1 MILIVDDKQEN
12 IFSLKIVLEQHGFST
27 DSALS
32 GEEALKKLLKNE
44 YALIILDV
52 QMPGMD
58 GFEVAEAI
66 SGLNKTK
73 DIPVIFLSAVNTHKK
88 FVTKGFESGGVDYLT
103 KPVDPDI
110 LILKV
115 RNFYRLY
122 EKTHA
127 LKEAEKALTSTVSEL
142 HVTLESL
149 PQLAFTANVKGELE
163 FVNRPWFDYS
173 ESATEFPQTP
183 NDQPTLQQRWLQI
196 IKPGKSVEIEV
207 PIKKLSDNQFYYHL
221 LKASP
226 VIAQDVITKW
236 VGTLTNVHEQ
246 KMMYDTLERMVADRT
261 KELLEANRELE
272 ISNNDLQQFTSVA
285 SHDLKEPLRK
295 IQFFGNLLRDK
306 NAVTK
311 DMIVHLEKIIRSAN
325 RMSKLIDDLLSFAS
339 LSQTNPFQPTD
350 VNQIVQD
357 ILTDLELNI
366 EEKGASFEVGDVP
379 TIEAIPGLIRQLFQN
394 LISNALK
401 FTKQDVAPKITI
413 HAEVISLPHIEGVS
427 IPGNQYCRISIS
439 DNGIGFEEKYQEK
452 IFTLFQRLNGRE
464 EYEGTGIG
472 LAIAKKIVEKHNGSI
487 TAISQPGEGATFLVT
502 LPMKQET
509 VYPEQLTP
517 FIKNHHS

>member
-12 IFSLKIVLEQHGFST
+12 IFSLKIVLEQHGFQT

-32 GEEALKKLLKNE
+32 GEEALKKLLKQE

-73 DIPVIFLSAVNTHKK
+73 DIPVIFLSAVNTHKR

-127 LKEAEKALTSTVSEL
+127 LKEAEKALTSTVNEL
-142 HVTLESL
+142 HSTLESL
-149 PQLAFTANVKGELE
+149 PQLAFTANGKGELE
-163 FVNRPWFDYS
+163 FVNGAWFEYASS
-173 ESATEFPQTP
+173 EKEFPQTP
-183 NDQPTLQQRWLQI
+183 DGQPSLEQRWQQCI
-196 IKPGKSVEIEV
+196 RAGKPVEIEV
-207 PIKKLSDNQFYYHL
+207 PIKRLTDSGFYYHL
-221 LKASP
+221 FKATP
-226 VIAQDVITKW
+226 VMDQETVSKW
-236 VGTLTNVHEQ
+236 VGTLTNIHGQ
-246 KMMYDTLERMVADRT
+246 KMMNETLEKMVMERT
-261 KELLEANRELE
+261 RELLEANRELE
-272 ISNNDLQQFTSVA
+272 ISNHDLQQFTSVA

-295 IQFFGNLLRDK
+295 IQFFGSLLKDK
-306 NAVTK
+306 AALEPEIAVY
-311 DMIVHLEKIIRSAN
+311 LEKIIRSSN

-339 LSQTNPFQPTD
+339 LSQTIPFQLTD
-350 VNQIVQD
+350 INQIIED
-357 ILTDLELNI
+357 ILSDLELNI
-366 EEKGASFEVGDVP
+366 DEKKAQFEIDDIPSLEVV
-379 TIEAIPGLIRQLFQN
+379 PGLIRQLFQN

-401 FTKQDVAPKITI
+401 FSKRGVSPRIKIM
-413 HAEVISLPHIEGVS
+413 AETISLPEIDGVS
-427 IPGNQYCRISIS
+427 IPGNRYCRITIT
-439 DNGIGFEEKYQEK
+439 DNGIGFENKYKEK

-472 LAIAKKIVEKHNGSI
+472 LAIAKKIVEKHNG
-487 TAISQPGEGATFLVT
+487 AIAASSEPGKGASFFIS
-502 LPMKQET
+502 LPLQQNHSHAEN
-509 VYPEQLTP
+509 QTP
-517 FIKNHHS
+517 LYKSHHS

>member
-44 YALIILDV
+44 YALVILDV

-103 KPVDPDI
+103 KPVDADI
-110 LILKV
+110 LMLKV

-122 EKTHA
+122 EKTRD
-127 LKEAEKALTSTVSEL
+127 LKNAEKALTATVKEL
-142 HVTLESL
+142 HSTLEAL
-149 PQLAFTANVKGELE
+149 PQMAFTANSHGDLE
-163 FVNRPWFDYS
+163 TVNHSWLEYAASEQEFPECPPDQPSLTQQWLQATRANRPV
-173 ESATEFPQTP
+173 EMEV
-183 NDQPTLQQRWLQI
+183 QI
-196 IKPGKSVEIEV
+196 R
-207 PIKKLSDNQFYYHL
+207 NQADGHYYYHL
-221 LKASP
+221 LRATP
-226 VIAQDVITKW
+226 VMGADRISRW
-236 VGTLTNVHEQ
+236 VGTFTNIHEQ
-246 KMMYDTLERMVADRT
+246 KRLNETLERLVEERT
-261 KELLEANRELE
+261 RKLVEANRELE
-272 ISNNDLQQFTSVA
+272 ISNHDLQQFTSVA

-295 IQFFGNLLRDK
+295 IQFFGNLLKDK
-306 NAVTK
+306 GAVAK
-311 DMIVHLEKIIRSAN
+311 DMVVHLDKIIRSSN
-325 RMSKLIDDLLSFAS
+325 RMSNLINDLLSFAS
-339 LSQTNPFQPTD
+339 LSQSNPFQRTD
-350 VNQIVQD
+350 INGVIQD
-357 ILTDLELNI
+357 ILFDLELSI
-366 EEKGASFEVGDVP
+366 QEKEARFEIGEIPPLDV
-379 TIEAIPGLIRQLFQN
+379 IPGLVRQLFQN

-401 FTKQDVAPKITI
+401 FTRPGVPPFIRITAEEITI
-413 HAEVISLPHIEGVS
+413 PSIEGVF
-427 IPGNQYCRISIS
+427 IPGKPYCRIAIT
-439 DNGIGFEEKYQEK
+439 DNGIGFEEKYSDR

-487 TAISQPGEGATFLVT
+487 SASSDPGKGATFIVT
-502 LPMKQET
+502 LPVEQEGT
-509 VYPEQLTP
+509 PQNTPSTLT
-517 FIKNHHS
+517 KSHHS

>member
-12 IFSLKIVLEQHGFST
+12 IFSLKIVLEQHGFRT

-32 GEEALKKLLKNE
+32 GEEALRKLLKHE

-127 LKEAEKALTSTVSEL
+127 LKEAEKTLTSTVNEL

-149 PQLAFTANVKGELE
+149 PQLAFTANPKGELE
-163 FVNRPWFDYS
+163 FVNRPWFDFA
-173 ESATEFPQTP
+173 ESATAFPQAP
-183 NDQPTLQQRWLQI
+183 DDQPTLQQRWLQS
-196 IKPGKSVEIEV
+196 IKQAKPVEIEIA
-207 PIKKLSDNQFYYHL
+207 IKKLSDNQFYYHL
-221 LKASP
+221 LKATP
-226 VIAQDVITKW
+226 VTVNDAITKW
-236 VGTLTNVHEQ
+236 VGTLTNIHEQ
-246 KMMYDTLERMVADRT
+246 KMMNETLERMVTERT

-306 NAVTK
+306 EAVAN
-311 DMIVHLEKIIRSAN
+311 DMLVHLEKIISSSN

-350 VNQIVQD
+350 VNEIIQD
-357 ILTDLELNI
+357 ILNDLELNI
-366 EEKGASFEVGDVP
+366 EEKDASFQVDEVP
-379 TIEAIPGLIRQLFQN
+379 AIEAIPGLIRQLFQN

-401 FTKQDVAPKITI
+401 FSKQGVAPKITI
-413 HAEVISLPHIEGVS
+413 SAEIISLPHIEGVS
-427 IPGNQYCRISIS
+427 IPGNQYCRISVS

-487 TAISQPGEGATFLVT
+487 TATSQPDQGATFIIT
-502 LPMKQET
+502 LPIKQET
-509 VYPEQLTP
+509 VHPEQLTP